1 MIIIKLEN
9 NLNLL
14 IHLKMTGQL
23 IYSDEKILPLF
34 QIQFRLREYFAREN
48 NTCNNKLKRF
58 YRFAPE

>member
-34 QIQFRLREYFAREN
+34 QIQFRLRGIL
-48 NTCNNKLKRF
+48 CPGKQHM
-58 YRFAPE
+58 